1 MPDKNSLSL
10 LPGATLGILGGG
22 QLGRMFTIAARTMGY
37 RVMVLDPD
45 PQSPAG
51 QMADV
56 HLQADY
62 TDHSAL
68 KRMAEACEAVTT
80 EFENVPAESLIELVQ
95 YTRVAPGA
103 EAVAIVQ
110 DRSREKSWLR
120 ENGFAT
126 APFALI
132 MSEADLEH
140 GAEETGFPAVLK
152 LSRFGYDGKGQIRVA
167 NLQELKAAF
176 TELNE
181 APCVLEGFVQ
191 LACEVSVVLAR
202 TDAGECASWPVG
214 ENRHAHGILD
224 TTTVPASVPETL
236 QRLARDTA
244 TQVAQKLRYVGVMA
258 VEFFVDRQ
266 GNLLVN
272 EIAPRPHN
280 SGHYTLD
287 ACVTDQFEQQVR
299 ALCGLPLGDTR
310 LLSPVVMVNLLGDV
324 WNTGPDWM
332 ALLKH
337 PGIKLHLYGKLEA
350 RPGRKMGHYNCLA
363 KILEEAVALAEETRK
378 ILGITPG

>member
-1 MPDKNSLSL
+1 MPVNLPI

-22 QLGRMFTIAARTMGY
+22 QLGRMFTLAARTMGY
-37 RVMVLDPD
+37 RAMVLDPD

-56 HLQADY
+56 HVQADY
-62 TDHSAL
+62 TDHGAL
-68 KRMAEACEAVTT
+68 KKMAEACAAVTT
-80 EFENVPAESLIELVQ
+80 EFENVPAASLVELSR
-95 YTRVAPGA
+95 YTRVAPNA
-103 EAVAIVQ
+103 EAVSIAQ

-132 MSEADLEH
+132 ANEHELEA
-140 GAEETGFPAVLK
+140 GATAAGFPAILK
-152 LSRFGYDGKGQIRVA
+152 VSRFGYDGKGQMRVN
-167 NLQELKAAF
+167 NLQELEAAF
-176 TELNE
+176 AELKGV
-181 APCVLEGFVQ
+181 PCVLEGLVR
-191 LACEVSVVLAR
+191 LETEVSVVLAR
-202 TDAGECASWPVG
+202 SDTGECKSWPVG
-214 ENRHAHGILD
+214 ENQHINGILD
-224 TTTVPASVPETL
+224 TTRVPAGVSQPIQ
-236 QRLARDTA
+236 QR
-244 TQVAQKLRYVGVMA
+244 AQEIAMQIAEKLNYAGVMA
-258 VEFFVDRQ
+258 VEFFVDQ
-266 GNLLVN
+266 VGDLLVN

-324 WNTGPDWM
+324 WRTGPNWM
-332 ALLKH
+332 ALLRH
-337 PGIKLHLYGKLEA
+337 PGIKLHLYGKAEA

-363 KILEEAVALAEETRK
+363 EEIDTAAALAVQTRK
-378 ILGITPG
+378 ALGIIPP